1 MKIAVSAS
9 SGRLGHAVLRA
20 LLVETVADNVI
31 AIARSPE
38 KVQVAGIATR
48 SGDYSSLDSM
58 ATALAGIDTLVM
70 ISAPVGDW
78 DRVLLHRNVINAA
91 RQVGVRKILFTSVI
105 GNGQEQDTWFWGT
118 QQVNRQTEADL
129 KSSGLQW
136 VVARNGLYLEMDIR
150 HLIHA
155 NESGVYRNVGG
166 EGECGYI
173 TIDELAF
180 AIARLAQSDRHNGQ
194 SFNLVG
200 LNQSQAALERLYT
213 ARDSW
218 AFAADG
224 AAGEPSPEM
233 AALTDSARQAFI
245 SAMDDDLNTA
255 DALSA
260 IFDMVR
266 GANTRLSAGAPA
278 ADAAAVQL
286 GTAFAVTSECD
297 ADAAFKDVLAGAGP
311 QDIVEFVSVA
321 GLPALIHLRLRSE

>member
-20 LLVETVADNVI
+20 LLADTLADNVI

-136 VVARNGLYLEMDIR
+136 VVARNGLYLEMDMR

-166 EGECGYI
+166 DGECGYI

-180 AIARLAQSDRHNGQ
+180 AVARLAQSDRHNGQ

-200 LNQSQAALERLYT
+200 PNQSQAALVQLANEVLGLKLRYETLSDEENIALLMQDEKIAVGSKDV
-213 ARDSW
+213 ARMLTGCFQCVRNG
-218 AFAADG
+218 AFNVRSDFEA
-224 AAGEPSPEM
+224 AAGRPVKSTRQMM
-233 AALTDSARQAFI
+233 AELGVGQARP
-245 SAMDDDLNTA
+245 
-255 DALSA
+255 
-260 IFDMVR
+260 VK
-266 GANTRLSAGAPA
+266 AG
-278 ADAAAVQL
+278 
-286 GTAFAVTSECD
+286 
-297 ADAAFKDVLAGAGP
+297 
-311 QDIVEFVSVA
+311 
-321 GLPALIHLRLRSE
+321 

>member
-20 LLVETVADNVI
+20 LLADTLADNVI

-200 LNQSQAALERLYT
+200 PNQSQAALVQLANEVLGLKVRYETLSDEDNIALLMQDEKIAVRGKDV
-213 ARDSW
+213 ARMLTGCFQCVRNG
-218 AFAADG
+218 AFNVHSDFQA
-224 AAGEPSPEM
+224 AAGRPVKTTRQMMEELR
-233 AALTDSARQAFI
+233 ATLGDS
-245 SAMDDDLNTA
+245 
-255 DALSA
+255 
-260 IFDMVR
+260 VKP
-266 GANTRLSAGAPA
+266 G
-278 ADAAAVQL
+278 
-286 GTAFAVTSECD
+286 
-297 ADAAFKDVLAGAGP
+297 
-311 QDIVEFVSVA
+311 
-321 GLPALIHLRLRSE
+321 